1 MLKFKNMT
9 LFSKLNQIK
18 DLKEQAKSLQ
28 NQLSQESVTVDKHGV
43 SLTMDGNQKMTGL
56 DIGAEL
62 LSPERKNRLEE
73 TIKELHD
80 EAIKKIQR
88 IMAEKMRTSGNFKI
102 PGLN

>member
-1 MLKFKNMT
+1 
-9 LFSKLNQIK
+9 
-18 DLKEQAKSLQ
+18 
-28 NQLSQESVTVDKHGV
+28 LSQESVTVDKHGV

>member
-1 MLKFKNMT
+1 MT

-28 NQLSQESVTVDKHGV
+28 NQLSQESITVDKHGV

>member
-1 MLKFKNMT
+1 MT

-56 DIGAEL
+56 DIGADL

>member
-1 MLKFKNMT
+1 MT

>member
-1 MLKFKNMT
+1 MT

-56 DIGAEL
+56 DIGAKL

-88 IMAEKMRTSGNFKI
+88 ITAEKMRASGNFKI